1 MRGYLI
7 PRNSALFRRELTYW
21 SIYVPIY
28 LVLRTSRIRSHQAFL
43 FLAVAASVALFL
55 GSGTARGAQPQSAS
69 FSLRGS
75 NGFVVDVTSQGD
87 EVTVIASERWAPV
100 ATFGPSGRPRS
111 AGTGN
116 GASTIYT
123 APAKAAGPEAVEAAL
138 GELGRIAVRFRP
150 SGRRV
155 VSTARQACGRPGR
168 VVRRLGVFVGTIS
181 FKGEGGYTT
190 VAATSARGSV
200 GTPLPPGCETPG
212 STSGAALAS
221 SIPTGPPA
229 GGAVLNAVDPRTGSK
244 FRAAPGAGG
253 VVFRA
258 WVAERKADGVTVV
271 RRARAGAPAS
281 AFRFNRPLTWA
292 AVTPPAPFSGTARF
306 AARAG
311 APWRGSLR
319 VTFPGLSVPLTG
331 AGFRAGMGRR

>member
-1 MRGYLI
+1 MLW
-7 PRNSALFRRELTYW
+7 A
-21 SIYVPIY
+21 
-28 LVLRTSRIRSHQAFL
+28 SRIRSSQPLL
-43 FLAVAASVALFL
+43 FLAVAASVALVF

-69 FSLRGS
+69 FSLLGS
-75 NGFVVDVTSQGD
+75 NGYVVDVTSQGD

-111 AGTGN
+111 AGSGN

-123 APAKAAGPEAVEAAL
+123 APAKAGGPETVEAAL

-155 VSTARQACGRPGR
+155 VSTARQVCGRPSR

-181 FKGEGGYTT
+181 FEGEGGYTT

-200 GTPLPPGCETPG
+200 GTPLPPGCRTPG
-212 STSGAALAS
+212 STSGAAVAS
-221 SIPTGPPA
+221 SMLIGPA
-229 GGAVLNAVDPRTGSK
+229 ARGAVLNAVDPRTGSR
-244 FRAAPGAGG
+244 FRAAPGPGG
-253 VVFRA
+253 VGFRA
-258 WVAERKADGVTVV
+258 RVEERNADGVVVV
-271 RRARAGAPAS
+271 RRAQAGAPAS
-281 AFRFNRPLTWA
+281 AFDFNRSLTWA
-292 AVTPPAPFSGTARF
+292 SVRPPAPFSGTARF

-311 APWRGSLR
+311 VRWRGSLR

-331 AGFRAGMGRR
+331 VDFRAGLGRP

>member
-1 MRGYLI
+1 
-7 PRNSALFRRELTYW
+7 
-21 SIYVPIY
+21 
-28 LVLRTSRIRSHQAFL
+28 VLRASRICSHQGFL
-43 FLAVAASVALFL
+43 FLAVAASVTLFF
-55 GSGTARGAQPQSAS
+55 GSGTACGAQPQSAS

-87 EVTVIASERWAPV
+87 EVTLIASERWAPV

-123 APAKAAGPEAVEAAL
+123 APAKAVGPETVEAAL

-155 VSTARQACGRPGR
+155 VSTARQVCGRPGR
-168 VVRRLGVFVGTIS
+168 VVRRLGIFVGTIS
-181 FKGEGGYTT
+181 FEGEGGYTT
-190 VAATSARGSV
+190 VTATSARGSV

-212 STSGAALAS
+212 STSAAAVAS
-221 SIPTGPPA
+221 SSMPTGSAA
-229 GGAVLNAVDPRTGSK
+229 GDAILRAVDPRTGSR
-244 FRAAPGAGG
+244 FRAAPGRGG
-253 VVFRA
+253 VIFRA
-258 WVAERKADGVTVV
+258 RVEERNADGVTVV
-271 RRARAGAPAS
+271 RRAQAGAPAS

-292 AVTPPAPFSGTARF
+292 TVTPPAPFSGTARF
-306 AARAG
+306 VAG
-311 APWRGSLR
+311 AGVRWRGSLR

-331 AGFRAGMGRR
+331 VGFWAGMGRP

>member
-1 MRGYLI
+1 MAR
-7 PRNSALFRRELTYW
+7 A
-21 SIYVPIY
+21 
-28 LVLRTSRIRSHQAFL
+28 SRIRSSQAFL
-43 FLAVAASVALFL
+43 FLAVAAFVALFF
-55 GSGTARGAQPQSAS
+55 GAGTARGAQPQSAS

-87 EVTVIASERWAPV
+87 EVRVIASERWSPV
-100 ATFGPSGRPRS
+100 ATFGASGRPRS
-111 AGTGN
+111 AGSGN

-123 APAKAAGPEAVEAAL
+123 APAEAGGPEMVEAAL

-181 FKGEGGYTT
+181 FQGEGGYTT

-212 STSGAALAS
+212 STSGAAVAS
-221 SIPTGPPA
+221 SSMPTAAAP

-244 FRAAPGAGG
+244 FRAAPGPGG
-253 VVFRA
+253 VSFRA
-258 WVAERKADGVTVV
+258 RVEERNADGVTVV
-271 RRARAGAPAS
+271 RRAQAGAPAS

-306 AARAG
+306 AAGAG
-311 APWRGSLR
+311 ARWRGSLR

-331 AGFRAGMGRR
+331 AGFRAGMGRP

>member
-1 MRGYLI
+1 M
-7 PRNSALFRRELTYW
+7 
-21 SIYVPIY
+21 
-28 LVLRTSRIRSHQAFL
+28 
-43 FLAVAASVALFL
+43 ALFL

-87 EVTVIASERWAPV
+87 EVTVIASERRPPV

-111 AGTGN
+111 AGGGN

-123 APAKAAGPEAVEAAL
+123 APAKAVGPEAVEAAL

-155 VSTARQACGRPGR
+155 VSTAGEACGRPVR

-181 FKGEGGYTT
+181 FEGEGGYTT

-200 GTPLPPGCETPG
+200 GTPLPPGCRTPG
-212 STSGAALAS
+212 STSGAAVAS
-221 SIPTGPPA
+221 SSVSIGSA
-229 GGAVLNAVDPRTGSK
+229 EGGAVLRAVDPGTGSK
-244 FRAAPGAGG
+244 FRAAPGSGG
-253 VVFRA
+253 VIFRA
-258 WVAERKADGVTVV
+258 LVEERNADGVTVV
-271 RRARAGAPAS
+271 RRAQAGAPAS
-281 AFRFNRPLTWA
+281 AFHFNRSLTRA
-292 AVTPPAPFSGTARF
+292 TVTPPAPFSGTARF

-311 APWRGSLR
+311 VRWSGSLR

-331 AGFRAGMGRR
+331 AGFRAGMGRP

>member
-1 MRGYLI
+1 M
-7 PRNSALFRRELTYW
+7 
-21 SIYVPIY
+21 
-28 LVLRTSRIRSHQAFL
+28 LRASRIHVYQAFL
-43 FLAVAASVALFL
+43 FLAVAASVALFSGL
-55 GSGTARGAQPQSAS
+55 GTARGAQPQSAS

-116 GASTIYT
+116 GASTVYT
-123 APAKAAGPEAVEAAL
+123 APAEAAGPETVEAAL

-181 FKGEGGYTT
+181 FEGEGGYTT

-212 STSGAALAS
+212 SPSGAAVAS
-221 SIPTGPPA
+221 SSSPVGSTA
-229 GGAVLNAVDPRTGSK
+229 ADAVLRAVDPRTGSR
-244 FRAAPGAGG
+244 FRAAPGPGG

-258 WVAERKADGVTVV
+258 WVEERNADGVTVV
-271 RRARAGAPAS
+271 RRAQAGAPAS
-281 AFRFNRPLTWA
+281 AFRFNHSLTWA

-311 APWRGSLR
+311 VRWRGNLR

-331 AGFRAGMGRR
+331 AGFRAGMGRPCCRVLAGPSTAAVRPLR

>member
-1 MRGYLI
+1 M
-7 PRNSALFRRELTYW
+7 
-21 SIYVPIY
+21 
-28 LVLRTSRIRSHQAFL
+28 LRAARIRSSQAFL
-43 FLAVAASVALFL
+43 FLAVAASVALLF

-75 NGFVVDVTSQGD
+75 NGFLVDVTGQGD
-87 EVTVIASERWAPV
+87 EVTLIASERWAPV
-100 ATFGPSGRPRS
+100 ATFGPSGQPRS

-123 APAKAAGPEAVEAAL
+123 APAKGAGPETVEAGL
-138 GELGRIAVRFRP
+138 GELGRIAVRFHP

-181 FKGEGGYTT
+181 FEGEGGYTT

-200 GTPLPPGCETPG
+200 GTPLPPGCRTPG
-212 STSGAALAS
+212 PTSGAAVAS
-221 SIPTGPPA
+221 SMPIGSAP
-229 GGAVLNAVDPRTGSK
+229 GGAVLSAVDPRTGSG
-244 FRAAPGAGG
+244 FRAAPGTGG
-253 VVFRA
+253 VSFRA
-258 WVAERKADGVTVV
+258 RVEERNSDGVTVV
-271 RRARAGAPAS
+271 RRAQAGAPAS
-281 AFRFNRPLTWA
+281 AFRFNRSLTWA
-292 AVTPPAPFSGTARF
+292 TVTPPAPFSGTARF

-311 APWRGSLR
+311 VRWRGSLR

-331 AGFRAGMGRR
+331 AGFRAGMGRP